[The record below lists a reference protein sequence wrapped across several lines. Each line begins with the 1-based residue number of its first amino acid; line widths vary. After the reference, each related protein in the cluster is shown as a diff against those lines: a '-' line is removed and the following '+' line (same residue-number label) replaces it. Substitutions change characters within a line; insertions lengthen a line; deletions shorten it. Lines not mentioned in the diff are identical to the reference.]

1 MKKIIFIKILFCVA
15 LTFVKLSHPSLADN
29 NDLVVLSAS
38 STAGLI
44 HDLSNEFNDRFETK
58 IKVSVSS
65 SGILAKQV
73 KLGIPANLIISASID
88 WIKDLEE
95 NNRIDPSYIKPI
107 FKNSLI
113 LVRNINQKIETKV
126 DITNPY
132 SLIKALGK
140 GKLVIGDPRH
150 VPLGKYTVK
159 FFEDIGIWNEIKPKT
174 IRQINSRSVVNLI
187 DRNEV
192 RMGVIYQSDLN
203 LSNNIISIRKIPS
216 SNDKIVYYVAIITA
230 YKNSL
235 AVKFY
240 NFLSKP
246 IPKKIYEKFGFLNI
260 Q

>member
-1 MKKIIFIKILFCVA
+1 M
-15 LTFVKLSHPSLADN
+15 
-29 NDLVVLSAS
+29 
-38 STAGLI
+38 
-44 HDLSNEFNDRFETK
+44 
-58 IKVSVSS
+58 
-65 SGILAKQV
+65 
-73 KLGIPANLIISASID
+73 
-88 WIKDLEE
+88 
-95 NNRIDPSYIKPI
+95 
-107 FKNSLI
+107 
-113 LVRNINQKIETKV
+113 
-126 DITNPY
+126 
-132 SLIKALGK
+132 
-140 GKLVIGDPRH
+140 VIGDPRH